1 MNEEL
6 LEKIKLISP
15 GTLLRKALDD
25 ILRANMG
32 ALILLVDDPERFP
45 DVIQGGF
52 DINVPFQP
60 EYLYE
65 LSKMDGAIIVSED
78 SKVIFKANVHLIPDP
93 SIETKETGTR
103 HRTAE
108 RLAKQLEKVV
118 IAVSR
123 RRNVITLYYK
133 GFRYV
138 VNDTS
143 FVISRV
149 NQAISALEKYRK
161 SFDKSV
167 LELDVM
173 ELENRTTLADAVK
186 ALEKGLMVLKIDAEI
201 KPYLVELGEEGRLA
215 RMQISELTEN
225 ARDIMELLIMDYSKS
240 PLTLKEASEVLDR
253 MLEIGV
259 EPLEISKALGYEIQ
273 SSSQLDDVS
282 VSARGYRLLKYTAK
296 IPMSVSENVVERFRN
311 IFSISRAS
319 LTDLKSVEGIGDK
332 RARAILESINSLRM
346 RKTAYTE
353 EEMP

>member
-6 LEKIKLISP
+6 LDKIRLISP

-32 ALILLVDDPERFP
+32 ALILMINEPEEYP
-45 DVIQGGF
+45 EIIQGGF

-65 LSKMDGAIIVSED
+65 LSKMDGAIVISED
-78 SKVIFKANVHLIPDP
+78 TKTIFKANVHLIPDP

-108 RLAKQLEKVV
+108 RLAKQLDKVV

-133 GFRYV
+133 DFRYV

-143 FVISRV
+143 FVVSRV

-161 SFDKSV
+161 SFDRFI

-173 ELENRTTLADAVK
+173 ELENRTTLADAVR
-186 ALEKGLMVLKIDAEI
+186 AMEKGLMVLKIDLEV

-215 RMQISELTEN
+215 TMQISELTEN
-225 ARDIMELLIMDYSKS
+225 AEDLMKLLIMDYSS
-240 PLTLKEASEVLDR
+240 EHLDSKEASEILGL
-253 MLEIGV
+253 MLKGEMDLIGIAK
-259 EPLEISKALGYEIQ
+259 LLGYEVQ
-273 SSSQLDDVS
+273 APSQMDDITI
-282 VSARGYRLLKYTAK
+282 SARGYRLLKYAAK
-296 IPMSVSENVVERFRN
+296 IPMSVSRNVVERFKN

-319 LTDLKSVEGIGDK
+319 LAELKSVEGIGDK
-332 RARAILESINSLRM
+332 RAKAILESINSLRM

-353 EEMP
+353 EEIQ

>member
-1 MNEEL
+1 
-6 LEKIKLISP
+6 
-15 GTLLRKALDD
+15 
-25 ILRANMG
+25 
-32 ALILLVDDPERFP
+32 
-45 DVIQGGF
+45 
-52 DINVPFQP
+52 
-60 EYLYE
+60 
-65 LSKMDGAIIVSED
+65 
-78 SKVIFKANVHLIPDP
+78 
-93 SIETKETGTR
+93 
-103 HRTAE
+103 
-108 RLAKQLEKVV
+108 
-118 IAVSR
+118 
-123 RRNVITLYYK
+123 
-133 GFRYV
+133 
-138 VNDTS
+138 
-143 FVISRV
+143 
-149 NQAISALEKYRK
+149 
-161 SFDKSV
+161 
-167 LELDVM
+167 
-173 ELENRTTLADAVK
+173 
-186 ALEKGLMVLKIDAEI
+186 
-201 KPYLVELGEEGRLA
+201 
-215 RMQISELTEN
+215 MQISELTEN